1 MNISE
6 LEKQKQRY
14 EKFFVDTKG
23 VIYHTDDLHEKL
35 AREICEKNGLNW
47 RNSGKFSAEDFLLDQ
62 GYIKFSNYSNLRYV
76 AASKKYIRDRDV
88 MNTVYKLADMFNLK
102 VELY

>member
-14 EKFFVDTKG
+14 KKFFVDPNGK
-23 VIYHTDDLHEKL
+23 IYYTDDLHEKL
-35 AREICEKNGLNW
+35 ARKICEKNGLNW
-47 RNSGKFSAEDFLLDQ
+47 KNSGKFSAEDFLLDQ
-62 GYIKFSNYSNLRYV
+62 GYIKVSNYSNLRYV
-76 AASKKYIRDRDV
+76 AASKKCIRDRNV
-88 MNTVYKLADMFNLK
+88 MNILDKLADMFNLK